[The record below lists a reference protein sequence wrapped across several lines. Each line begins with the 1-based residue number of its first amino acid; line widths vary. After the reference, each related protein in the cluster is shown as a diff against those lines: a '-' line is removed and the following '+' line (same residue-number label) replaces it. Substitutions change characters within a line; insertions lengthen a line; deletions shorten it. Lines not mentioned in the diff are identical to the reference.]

1 MDLLMLEEG
10 KKGKG
15 DKKSKGKGKT
25 GKVEDGRDEKKG
37 KDKNG
42 KGKDNDRTTQYFA
55 SYCFG
60 YKGWGHMKKDCWW
73 NDTNTPGKD
82 AASLESTSTSASQPD
97 SMITGMSLQ
106 SVVDNT
112 EADPTK

>member
-15 DKKSKGKGKT
+15 DKKSKGKGNT

-42 KGKDNDRTTQYFA
+42 KGKDNDRVPHEEGLLVERYQHTWDRRCI
-55 SYCFG
+55 S
-60 YKGWGHMKKDCWW
+60 
-73 NDTNTPGKD
+73 
-82 AASLESTSTSASQPD
+82 
-97 SMITGMSLQ
+97 
-106 SVVDNT
+106 
-112 EADPTK
+112 